1 MHTKVARI
9 CGKKG
14 DVDCAKAYVR
24 LVWRGSSCREVEEEL
39 AEHASV
45 KN

>member
-1 MHTKVARI
+1 MSI
-9 CGKKG
+9 
-14 DVDCAKAYVR
+14 CAKAYVR
-24 LVWRGSSCREVEEEL
+24 LVWRGSSCRQVEEEL